1 MENTERTAY
10 DIVYLNDEI
19 DLHALLFVKLNEM
32 EQYDVCSLI
41 DEYMRHS
48 EIRRKMDEG
57 NWSALNKGCKQLLH
71 SIDAARCSPRG
82 GMEYDDILLR
92 WTAAIYVTLQWKYCI
107 PSAAISARIPA
118 AELMRL
124 YSPLSETSYKTA
136 CEKLYKKF
144 LADVE

>member
-32 EQYDVCSLI
+32 EQYDACSLI

-57 NWSALNKGCKQLLH
+57 NWSALNKGYKQLLH

-107 PSAAISARIPA
+107 PSAVISGRIPA